1 VNHDPFRRT
10 RSLVILSTVVTLV
23 IVLHLISILNGG

>member
-1 VNHDPFRRT
+1 VNHPEQHRT
-10 RSLVILSTVVTLV
+10 RNLVILSTVVTLV

>member
-1 VNHDPFRRT
+1 VSRERYPSRP
-10 RSLVILSTVVTLV
+10 LVILSTIVTLL